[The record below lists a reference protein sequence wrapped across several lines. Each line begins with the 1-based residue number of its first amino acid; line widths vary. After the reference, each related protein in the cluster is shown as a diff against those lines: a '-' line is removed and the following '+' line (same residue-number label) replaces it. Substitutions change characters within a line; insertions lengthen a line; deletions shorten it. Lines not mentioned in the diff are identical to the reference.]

1 MNTPD
6 KTIPANPEAEEA
18 VLGSLLIDPDA
29 VIKVASFLEPDDFYR
44 EKNSWIYQAI
54 LDLHER
60 REPADFVTLV
70 DELERR
76 DQLQQVLVG

>member
-1 MNTPD
+1 MDRPD

-29 VIKVASFLEPDDFYR
+29 VLKVASFLEADDFYR
-44 EKNSWIYQAI
+44 EKNGWIHQAV

-60 REPADFVTLV
+60 IAN
-70 DELERR
+70 RR
-76 DQLQQVLVG
+76 TSSR